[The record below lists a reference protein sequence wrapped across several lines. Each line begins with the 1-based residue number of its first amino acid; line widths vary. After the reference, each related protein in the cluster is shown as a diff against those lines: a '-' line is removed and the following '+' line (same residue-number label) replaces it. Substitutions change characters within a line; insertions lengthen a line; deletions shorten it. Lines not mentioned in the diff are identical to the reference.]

1 MCPLMQHRAQGGRTR
16 MGLASSAVE
25 RSDRSADPDPGRSPH
40 CGSPAPAADA
50 VGEDRGANKAD
61 AAPSPARPAP
71 SPARSAPTPAS
82 SAPAPTTDAADG
94 NATAPSAAAPSDP
107 SPAGKRV
114 RGRKCCATNG
124 GGYCENDE
132 RLTHQWD
139 LLRDVTRLD
148 VLPLVTFP
156 VIAVRRRTEH
166 QD

>member
-1 MCPLMQHRAQGGRTR
+1 MYFAAGTRGGGCARSCRTDAQGGRTR
-16 MGLASSAVE
+16 VRLASSAVE
-25 RSDRSADPDPGRSPH
+25 RSDRSADPDPCRSPH

-61 AAPSPARPAP
+61 AAPSPARPAL
-71 SPARSAPTPAS
+71 SPARP
-82 SAPAPTTDAADG
+82 APAPTTDAADG

-114 RGRKCCATNG
+114 GGRKCCATNG

-139 LLRDVTRLD
+139 L
-148 VLPLVTFP
+148 
-156 VIAVRRRTEH
+156 
-166 QD
+166 